1 MNFLSIN
8 GVNIHY
14 EYLKYSGPEKAPV
27 FVFINSLGTDFR
39 IWDGVADQL
48 KKHGSVL
55 RFDKMGH
62 GLSTVA
68 AKGYTI
74 ADYADDT
81 IGMLDALGIDKVI
94 LTGLS
99 IGGIIAQYMAIHYPE
114 RIEKLVISN
123 SAPKVGSFESW
134 ETRINK
140 VKAEGVSAITNDILK
155 VWFSKDFHINRQSE
169 LAGYRAMLSNT
180 NTAGYIKACKA
191 LQVNDLTDEVQ
202 QIKSPTLLIAG
213 SEDGS
218 VTSQQ
223 VKETADKIADS
234 QFVEINGVG
243 HIPCAEKP
251 ETIAELILKF
261 TNETGSSPLSL
272 YEIGM
277 KTRRSVLGD
286 EHVDLAEANKTDFD
300 KDFQEYITNSA
311 WGAIWSRPGLSKRER
326 SLITIAILTA
336 LKLDHELAMHIKA
349 TKNTGA
355 TPEEVKEVLMH
366 TGVYAGVPVT
376 NNAMKIAKEI
386 LNKKDD
392 RDRRKDK

>member
-1 MNFLSIN
+1 MNFLPIN
-8 GVNIHY
+8 GINIHY

-27 FVFINSLGTDFR
+27 FVFINSLGTDLR
-39 IWDGVADQL
+39 IWDGVVDIL
-48 KKHGSVL
+48 KNLGSIL
-55 RFDKMGH
+55 LFDKMGH
-62 GLSTVA
+62 GISTVA
-68 AKGYTI
+68 DKSYAI
-74 ADYADDT
+74 ANYADDT
-81 IGMLDALGIDKVI
+81 IGLLNALDIDKVV

-99 IGGIIAQYMAIHYPE
+99 IGGIIAQYIAIHYPE
-114 RIEKLVISN
+114 RVEKLVISN

-140 VKAEGVSAITNDILK
+140 VKAEGVSSIADDILK
-155 VWFSKDFHINRQSE
+155 VWFSKDFHANRQPE

-180 NTAGYIKACKA
+180 NTAGYIKACEA
-191 LQVNDLTDEVQ
+191 LRDNDLTNRIHE
-202 QIKSPTLLIAG
+202 ITSPTLLIAG

-218 VTSQQ
+218 VSTPK
-223 VKETADKIADS
+223 VKETADKIPGA
-234 QFVEINGVG
+234 QFVEIEGVG
-243 HIPCAEKP
+243 HIPCAEQP

-261 TNETGSSPLSL
+261 AHIGQSNSSHLSL
-272 YEIGM
+272 HELGM

-311 WGAIWSRPGLSKRER
+311 WGAIWSRPGLTKRER

-366 TGVYAGVPVT
+366 AGVYAGVPVT

-386 LNKKDD
+386 FSKKDD
-392 RDRRKDK
+392 K